1 MTFSIICAIGKNNEL
16 GSKNALLWDLPID
29 MKHFRETTTGHPV
42 IMGQRTFESLGTSP
56 SGKPGRPLPN
66 RRNIVVTLDTDYKAD
81 GVEIVYSIPELLD
94 LCKKTGSEDEE
105 FFVIG
110 GGMIYKQMLEYA
122 KKLYITHVDA
132 SFPEADTFF
141 PVIESKTWEKS
152 SEDKHEKD
160 DKNIYGCNFT
170 IYKRIGK

>member
-29 MKHFRETTTGHPV
+29 MKHFKDTTRGHSV
-42 IMGQRTFESLGTSP
+42 IMGQRTFESLGINA
-56 SGKPGRPLPN
+56 SGKQGKPLPN
-66 RRNIVVTLDTDYKAD
+66 RRNIVVTIDADYKAD

-94 LCKKTGSEDEE
+94 LCKKTGGEDEE

-122 KKLYITHVDA
+122 KKLYVTHVDA
-132 SFPEADTFF
+132 SFPLSDTFF
-141 PVIESKTWEKS
+141 PTIESKTWEKV
-152 SEDKHEKD
+152 SENKYDPD
-160 DKNIYGCNFT
+160 DKNIYGCNFVV
-170 IYKRIGK
+170 YERK